1 MGGTKNL
8 RDLGGLRTAEGRVVR
23 SGVLFRSD
31 TLHEADSDDL
41 ARLGLA
47 CVVDFRSEAEV
58 ERRPDRLDGLAVR
71 WVNLPIDNPRS
82 STALLGGREEQQ
94 DLSEFRA
101 DIIHHWLNQ
110 DFDAVLKL
118 AGELGLDIA
127 GDRVERYVSFAVDF
141 APVFAEFFALSWWP
155 IAGRPLLLPLRRRN
169 RPNRRGHRDAAR
181 RSRCVDRETVVKD
194 YLATNTVVADELEE
208 QRRLAP
214 KSLWPIMGAHE
225 SQIHAFLDHIENELG
240 GIDSY
245 ARSHLNL
252 TDETIALLR
261 STYLLPHSRS
271 VRGPAVA
278 VGGELSGELVGGRLV
293 GQGLLHQILL

>member
-1 MGGTKNL
+1 MGIDVFKQLVPVGGTKNL
-8 RDLGGLRTAEGRVVR
+8 RDLGGLRTTEGRVVR

-71 WVNLPIDNPRS
+71 WVNLPIDNPQS

-94 DLSEFRA
+94 DLSQFRA

-127 GDRVERYVSFAVDF
+127 GDRVKRYVSFTVDF
-141 APVFAEFFALSWWP
+141 APVFAGFFAELVAV
-155 IAGRPLLLPLRRRN
+155 AGRPLLFHCEGGTDRT
-169 RPNRRGHRDAAR
+169 GAATAMLLG
-181 RSRCVDRETVVKD
+181 VLGADRETVVED

-214 KSLWPIMGAHE
+214 ESLWPIMGAHE

-245 ARSHLNL
+245 ARSHLKL
-252 TDETIALLR
+252 TDETIAQLR
-261 STYLLPHSRS
+261 STYLLP
-271 VRGPAVA
+271 A
-278 VGGELSGELVGGRLV
+278 
-293 GQGLLHQILL
+293 

>member
-1 MGGTKNL
+1 MGIDVFKQLVPVGGTKNL

-58 ERRPDRLDGLAVR
+58 ERRPDRLNGLAMS

-82 STALLGGREEQQ
+82 STSLLADQENQQ

-101 DIIHHWLNQ
+101 EIIHHWLNH
-110 DFDAVLKL
+110 DFDAVLRL
-118 AGELGLDIA
+118 TEELGLDIA
-127 GDRVERYVSFAVDF
+127 GDRVTRYVSFAVEF
-141 APVFAEFFALSWWP
+141 APVFAAFFAELVAV
-155 IAGRPLLLPLRRRN
+155 AGRPLLYHCEGGTDRT
-169 RPNRRGHRDAAR
+169 GAATAMLLG
-181 RSRCVDRETVVKD
+181 VLGADRETVVAD
-194 YLATNTVVADELEE
+194 YLATNTVVADDLEE

-214 KSLWPIMGAHE
+214 ESLWPILGAHE
-225 SQIHAFLDHIENELG
+225 TQIEAFLDHIDLELG

-245 ARSHLNL
+245 ARSHLKL
-252 TDETIALLR
+252 TDDTIAQLR
-261 STYLLPHSRS
+261 SAYLS
-271 VRGPAVA
+271 PA
-278 VGGELSGELVGGRLV
+278 
-293 GQGLLHQILL
+293 

>member
-1 MGGTKNL
+1 MGIDVFKQLVSVGGTKNL

-58 ERRPDRLDGLAVR
+58 ERRPDRLNGLAVR

-82 STALLGGREEQQ
+82 PTALFGDRQDQQ
-94 DLSEFRA
+94 DVSELRA
-101 DIIHHWLNQ
+101 EIIHHWLNQ

-118 AGELGLDIA
+118 IDELGLDIPA
-127 GDRVERYVSFAVDF
+127 DRVERYVSFATDF
-141 APVFAEFFALSWWP
+141 APVFAGFFAELVAIS
-155 IAGRPLLLPLRRRN
+155 GQPLLFHCEGGKDRT
-169 RPNRRGHRDAAR
+169 GAAAAMLLGVLG
-181 RSRCVDRETVVKD
+181 VDRDTVVAD

-214 KSLWPIMGAHE
+214 ESLWPIMDAHE
-225 SQIHAFLDHIENELG
+225 SQIEAFLNHIDNELG
-240 GIDSY
+240 GMDSY

-252 TDETIALLR
+252 TGETIAQLR
-261 STYLLPHSRS
+261 STYLR
-271 VRGPAVA
+271 PA
-278 VGGELSGELVGGRLV
+278 
-293 GQGLLHQILL
+293 

>member
-1 MGGTKNL
+1 MGIDVFKQLVPVGGTKNL

-58 ERRPDRLDGLAVR
+58 ERRPDRLNGLAVR

-82 STALLGGREEQQ
+82 STSLLADQENQQ

-101 DIIHHWLNQ
+101 EIIHHWLNH

-118 AGELGLDIA
+118 TNELGLDIA
-127 GDRVERYVSFAVDF
+127 GDRVTRYVSFAVEF
-141 APVFAEFFALSWWP
+141 APAFAAFFTELAAV
-155 IAGRPLLLPLRRRN
+155 AGRPLLYHCEGGTDRT
-169 RPNRRGHRDAAR
+169 GAATAMLLG
-181 RSRCVDRETVVKD
+181 VLGADRETVVAD

-214 KSLWPIMGAHE
+214 ESLWPILGAHE
-225 SQIHAFLDHIENELG
+225 SQINAFLDHIDLELD

-245 ARSHLNL
+245 ARSHLKL
-252 TDETIALLR
+252 TDDTIAQLR
-261 STYLLPHSRS
+261 SAYLTEP
-271 VRGPAVA
+271 
-278 VGGELSGELVGGRLV
+278 
-293 GQGLLHQILL
+293 

>member
-1 MGGTKNL
+1 MGIDVFKQLVPVGGTKNL

-31 TLHEADSDDL
+31 TLHEANSDDL

-71 WVNLPIDNPRS
+71 WVNLPIDNPRGS
-82 STALLGGREEQQ
+82 AALLGGREE

-101 DIIHHWLNQ
+101 EIIHHWLNQ

-118 AGELGLDIA
+118 TDELGLDIA
-127 GDRVERYVSFAVDF
+127 GDRMKRYVSFATDF
-141 APVFAEFFALSWWP
+141 APVFAAFFAELVAV
-155 IAGRPLLLPLRRRN
+155 AGRPLLYHCEGGTDRT
-169 RPNRRGHRDAAR
+169 GAATAMLLG
-181 RSRCVDRETVVKD
+181 VLGANRETVVAD

-214 KSLWPIMGAHE
+214 ESLWPILGAHE
-225 SQIHAFLDHIENELG
+225 SQIEAFLDHIENELG
-240 GIDSY
+240 GMDSY
-245 ARSHLNL
+245 ARSHLKLN
-252 TDETIALLR
+252 DDTIAQLR
-261 STYLLPHSRS
+261 STYLS
-271 VRGPAVA
+271 PA
-278 VGGELSGELVGGRLV
+278 
-293 GQGLLHQILL
+293 

>member
-1 MGGTKNL
+1 MGIDVFKQLVPVGGTKNL
-8 RDLGGLRTAEGRVVR
+8 RDLGGLRTTEGRVVR

-118 AGELGLDIA
+118 TGELGLDIA
-127 GDRVERYVSFAVDF
+127 GDRVKRYVSFAVDF
-141 APVFAEFFALSWWP
+141 APVFAGFFAELVA
-155 IAGRPLLLPLRRRN
+155 IAGRPLLFHCEGGTDRT
-169 RPNRRGHRDAAR
+169 GAAT
-181 RSRCVDRETVVKD
+181 SMLLGVLGVDRDTVVAD

-214 KSLWPIMGAHE
+214 ESLWPIMGAHE

-245 ARSHLNL
+245 ARTHLNL
-252 TDETIALLR
+252 TDETIAQLR
-261 STYLLPHSRS
+261 STYLLP
-271 VRGPAVA
+271 A
-278 VGGELSGELVGGRLV
+278 
-293 GQGLLHQILL
+293 